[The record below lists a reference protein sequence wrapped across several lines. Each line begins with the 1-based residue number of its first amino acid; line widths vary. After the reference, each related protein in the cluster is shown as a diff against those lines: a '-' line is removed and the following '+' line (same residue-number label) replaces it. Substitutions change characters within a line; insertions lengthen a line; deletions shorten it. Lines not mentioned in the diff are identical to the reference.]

1 MIEALSG
8 IFLALAFGSES
19 TDSVPD
25 RRKLLEGI
33 PHDAISEAMFLGQI
47 GEIPDYAELGVPH
60 PHPFFAIPTFWW
72 TEPEQRTALL
82 MLVHAWLH
90 PEFECDI
97 TASET
102 SYWPIKATEIEVRDG
117 EFRIHTLIGHE
128 RDVQDLIEE
137 KFTDPMLLE
146 EVDIEEQ
153 LSWVTSALKD
163 WLYEIGM
170 YDEAAEFLWANKAKT
185 ISLTKDPIPLV
196 EALRAIGK
204 LEEEALAQ
212 EKITR
217 QRFDIKFKDLEIEWL
232 GIFKDYEG

>member
-25 RRKLLEGI
+25 RRKLLEGV
-33 PHDAISEAMFLGQI
+33 PHDVISEAMFLAGLK
-47 GEIPDYAELGVPH
+47 EMTVYLELGIPH
-60 PHPFFAIPTFWW
+60 PYPFFSIPTSGWA
-72 TEPEQRTALL
+72 EPEQRTALL

-90 PEFECDI
+90 PEFVCDI
-97 TASET
+97 AASAST
-102 SYWPIKATEIEVRDG
+102 YWPIMATDFGVSEG
-117 EFRIHTLIGHE
+117 QLQIHTMIGQEDDVRSLIGDE
-128 RDVQDLIEE
+128 
-137 KFTDPMLLE
+137 FTDPIPLKDGE
-146 EVDIEEQ
+146 IEDQ
-153 LSWVTSALKD
+153 LTWVASALKD

-170 YDEAAEFLWANKAKT
+170 YDDAAEYLWANKAKT

-196 EALRAIGK
+196 EALSAIGK
-204 LEEEALAQ
+204 LEEDALAQ

-232 GIFKDYEG
+232 RIFKDYEG